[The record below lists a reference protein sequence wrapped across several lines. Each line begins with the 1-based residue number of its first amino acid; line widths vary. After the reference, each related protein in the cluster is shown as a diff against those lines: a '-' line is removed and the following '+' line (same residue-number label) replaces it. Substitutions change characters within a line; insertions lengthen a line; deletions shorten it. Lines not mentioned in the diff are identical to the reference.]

1 MWISDI
7 LEIAQKR
14 LWLSLTSA
22 KLLLITTVMLLLLV
36 GGGITAH
43 RHYLE
48 QQELYKAAKLAHSFA
63 LDDARYYKAVRLGFE
78 RPPEPLSMLAQG
90 SSERY
95 GSSVIL
101 SGKFAPMEVRARER
115 LDAVGGWGEAL
126 DFSHLIGLFISLLAL
141 LTSYDAICGERQDG
155 TLQLCLANALPRYRL
170 LAGEYLGCIMSLAI
184 PLLLAVLTMIIMLRV
199 VGGLD
204 LTDEEML
211 RILLIFVGAL
221 LSTSALIWLGLC
233 CSALARSTTTAFI
246 FAFSAWVVL
255 AAVYPN
261 LTLWGAQQMRPVP
274 VTQET
279 LSSDG
284 IFSLAL
290 SERRDA
296 AQEAE
301 RVLAQERELALNT
314 KLSQGELNASAKF
327 LSPVSSF
334 SSLAQILART
344 EVTSQ
349 RDLIARGRQLNE
361 EFRQWQEEK
370 LRRYPERESFY
381 EPAWG
386 PLDVEGLP
394 DPQYQPVS
402 LADSLNRA
410 IPYGG
415 SLIMFNLAFSFF
427 AFILL
432 TRYDV
437 RFS

>member
-1 MWISDI
+1 MWILDI
-7 LEIAQKR
+7 LEITQKR

-22 KLLLITTVMLLLLV
+22 KLLLITTVMLMLLV

-63 LDDARYYKAVRLGFE
+63 LEDARYYKAVKLGVE
-78 RPPEPLSMLAQG
+78 RPPEPLSLLAQG

-95 GSSVIL
+95 GSSMVL
-101 SGKFAPMEVRARER
+101 SGKFAPMQIRARER
-115 LDAVGGWGEAL
+115 LDAIGGWGETL

-170 LAGEYLGCIMSLAI
+170 LMGEYLGCIMSLAI
-184 PLLLAVLTMIIMLRV
+184 PLLLAVLTTIIMLRV
-199 VGGLD
+199 VGDFD
-204 LTDEEML
+204 LTGEEII
-211 RILLIFVGAL
+211 RILLIFAGAL

-233 CSALARSTTTAFI
+233 CSALTRSTTTAFI
-246 FAFSAWVVL
+246 FAFSAWVIL

-261 LTLWGAQQMRPVP
+261 LALWSAQQLRPVP

-290 SERRDA
+290 SERR
-296 AQEAE
+296 EASHETE

-314 KLSQGELNASAKF
+314 KLSQGELNASLKF
-327 LSPVSSF
+327 LSPVSGF

-349 RDLIARGRQLNE
+349 RDLIARGRQIDE
-361 EFRQWQEEK
+361 EFRQWQAEK
-370 LRRYPERESFY
+370 LHRYPERESFY
-381 EPAWG
+381 EPSWG

-394 DPQYQPVS
+394 DPQFQPVG
-402 LADSLNRA
+402 LADSLDRA
-410 IPYGG
+410 LPYYG
-415 SLIMFNLAFSFF
+415 SLIMFNLVFAFF

-432 TRYDV
+432 NRYDV

>member
-1 MWISDI
+1 MWTLDI

-48 QQELYKAAKLAHSFA
+48 QQELYKAAKLAHLFA
-63 LDDARYYKAVRLGFE
+63 LEDARYYQAIKLGVE
-78 RPPEPLSMLAQG
+78 RPPEPLSLLAQG

-95 GSSVIL
+95 GSSIIL
-101 SGKFAPMEVRARER
+101 SGKFAPMQIRARER
-115 LDAVGGWGEAL
+115 LDGVGGWGETF

-155 TLQLCLANALPRYRL
+155 TLQLCLANSLPRYRL
-170 LAGEYLGCIMSLAI
+170 LMGEYLGCIMSLAI
-184 PLLLAVLTMIIMLRV
+184 PLLLAVLTTIIMLRV
-199 VGGLD
+199 IGGFD

-211 RILLIFVGAL
+211 RILLVFVGAL

-233 CSALARSTTTAFI
+233 CSALSRSTTTAFI
-246 FAFSAWVVL
+246 FAFSAWVIL

-261 LTLWGAQQMRPVP
+261 LTLWSAQQMRPVP

-279 LSSDG
+279 LSSEG

-290 SERRDA
+290 SDRREA
-296 AQEAE
+296 AQESE
-301 RVLAQERELALNT
+301 RVLAQERELSLNT
-314 KLSQGELNASAKF
+314 KLSQGELNASLKF

-344 EVTSQ
+344 EVSSQ
-349 RDLIARGRQLNE
+349 RDLIDRGHQLDE

-370 LRRYPERESFY
+370 LRLYPQRESYY
-381 EPAWG
+381 EPSWG

-394 DPQYQPVS
+394 DPQFQPVP
-402 LADSLNRA
+402 LGDSLNRA
-410 IPYGG
+410 LPYCG

-437 RFS
+437 RFN